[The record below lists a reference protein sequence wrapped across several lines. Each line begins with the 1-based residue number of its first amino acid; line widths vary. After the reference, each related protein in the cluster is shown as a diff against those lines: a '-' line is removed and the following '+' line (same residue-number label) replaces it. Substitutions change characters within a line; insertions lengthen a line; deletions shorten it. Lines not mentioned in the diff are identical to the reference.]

1 MALGEQAVA
10 VAMGY
15 VKLERQVGGDWVVKG
30 FERRVQSV
38 NFLLQT
44 VRGPEVYKAGLRHS
58 ILRLCGSPVYV
69 LSFLAVLGT
78 NGTTICIGAS

>member
-15 VKLERQVGGDWVVKG
+15 IKLERQVGGDWVVKG

-44 VRGPEVYKAGLRHS
+44 VRGPEVYKAGLRHN
-58 ILRLCGSPVYV
+58 IL
-69 LSFLAVLGT
+69 
-78 NGTTICIGAS
+78 I